1 MGHLGELGAHWPGG
15 SFFFFGRLFHLDEV
29 RDIKLKLKERIRR
42 RILEV
47 KKIVDGVASIAQP
60 ITRTNLKPEVK
71 SLFWRRTSSQS
82 SGEGERRGGNQGEFK
97 DMPKIKNDT
106 DAASVREDLN

>member
-42 RILEV
+42 RIFEV
-47 KKIVDGVASIAQP
+47 KKVVDGVASIAQP

-71 SLFWRRTSSQS
+71 KLFEVEPRPRALV
-82 SGEGERRGGNQGEFK
+82 R
-97 DMPKIKNDT
+97 
-106 DAASVREDLN
+106 VREEEATRGSSKTCLG

>member
-1 MGHLGELGAHWPGG
+1 MGELGAHWPGG

-29 RDIKLKLKERIRR
+29 RDIKLKLKLKERIRR

-47 KKIVDGVASIAQP
+47 KKVVDGVASIAQP

-71 SLFWRRTSSQS
+71 SFFG
-82 SGEGERRGGNQGEFK
+82 GEPRPR
-97 DMPKIKNDT
+97 
-106 DAASVREDLN
+106 ALVRVREEEATRGSSKTCLG

>member
-1 MGHLGELGAHWPGG
+1 MGELGAHWPGG

-29 RDIKLKLKERIRR
+29 RDIKLKLKLKERIRR

-47 KKIVDGVASIAQP
+47 KKVVDGVASIAQP

-71 SLFWRRTSSQS
+71 RLF
-82 SGEGERRGGNQGEFK
+82 EGEPRPR
-97 DMPKIKNDT
+97 
-106 DAASVREDLN
+106 ALVRVREEEATRGSSKTCLR